1 MRKAD
6 ALKIIDEKAQI
17 FTDVSHRIWEYA
29 ELSLLEYRSM
39 ELYCQ
44 VLAENGFQVEKGLCG
59 VPTAFSGSWGSG
71 RPVIGIMGEFDALSG
86 LSQKCGVPR
95 HEELVSGGSGHG
107 CGHNMLGAGSLAAAF
122 AVKAYLEESGKPGTV
137 IFFGC
142 PGEEGGAGK
151 AFMARDRAWESLDA
165 ALTWHPSDFN
175 RVTTGSNIACIQ
187 VEYKF
192 TGIAAHAAGNPD
204 QGRSALDAV
213 QLMNIGVEFLRE
225 HMADSARIHYAIT
238 DAGGNSPNVVQ
249 PAAQVLYM
257 VRAPKVQEAM
267 RLQARVDKIAEAAAM
282 MTETTL
288 TRRFIDGTANTV
300 SNARLERLLYE
311 NFREIGTASYTP
323 EEKAFAQ
330 ALVDSYEMKPDG
342 TPVDELEENL
352 TPEEFE
358 EALAASDGGKAPILD
373 FLVPYY
379 HSKKVE
385 MGSTDVGDVS
395 WLTPTA
401 QIGTSCFAAG
411 APGHSW
417 QNVAIGATSVGDK
430 GLLLAGKVLAA
441 AAIDLFE
448 DPGILEEARAEFVKK
463 TAEGYVCPIPPEAV
477 PTPVGGKMQ

>member
-1 MRKAD
+1 MNKAD
-6 ALKIIDEKAQI
+6 ALRIIDEKSGI

-39 ELYCQ
+39 ELYCR
-44 VLAENGFQVEKGLCG
+44 VLEENGFRVEKGLCG
-59 VPTAFSGSWGSG
+59 VPTAFSGSFGSG
-71 RPVIGIMGEFDALSG
+71 RPVIGILGEFDALSG
-86 LSQKCGVPR
+86 LSQKSGIAR
-95 HEELVSGGSGHG
+95 REELVPGGSGHG

-122 AVKAYLEESGKPGTV
+122 AVKAWLEATGAPGTV
-137 IFFGC
+137 IFYGC

-151 AFMARDRAWESLDA
+151 AFMARDRAWEALDA
-165 ALTWHPSDFN
+165 ALSWHPSSWN
-175 RVTTGSNIACIQ
+175 HITTGSNISCIQ

-192 TGIAAHAAGNPD
+192 TGIAAHAAGNPE

-225 HMADSARIHYAIT
+225 HMPDTARIHYAIT

-257 VRAPKVQEAM
+257 VRAHRVREAM
-267 RLQARVDKIAEAAAM
+267 RLQERVDRIAEGAAM

-300 SNARLERLLYE
+300 SNAVLEELLWR
-311 NFREIGTASYTP
+311 NFREIGTADYT
-323 EEKAFAQ
+323 EEERAFARE
-330 ALVDSYEMKPDG
+330 LTRSYEKRGEGSPL
-342 TPVDELEENL
+342 DELEELL
-352 TPEEFE
+352 TPEEFAE
-358 EALAASDGGKAPILD
+358 VQAASENGTAPIFD
-373 FLVPYY
+373 FLVPYH
-379 HSKKVE
+379 HSRKVE

-401 QIGTSCFAAG
+401 QIGTSCFAAD

-417 QNVAIGATSVGDK
+417 QNVAIGATSIGDK

-441 AAIDLFE
+441 AAIDLLT
-448 DPGILEEARAEFVKK
+448 DPALLTAARAEFEKK
-463 TAEGYVCPIPPEAV
+463 TAEGYVCPIPPDAV
-477 PTPVGGKMQ
+477 PTPVGDKM